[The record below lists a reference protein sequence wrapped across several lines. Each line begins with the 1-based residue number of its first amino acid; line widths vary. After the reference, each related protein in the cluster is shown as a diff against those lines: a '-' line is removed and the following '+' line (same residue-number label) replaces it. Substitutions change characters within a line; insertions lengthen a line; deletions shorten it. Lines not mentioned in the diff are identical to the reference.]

1 MLMQQ
6 FTQYTTYSKIILQA
20 VLLIDAESAFHVI
33 NRKAMLHNISV
44 MCPFI
49 STYISSY
56 YNTPARLFIIGG
68 TKIVSKEGTAQG
80 NPTVMTAYTLGVKP
94 LIQYLLE
101 ITSSKKLYSKEIAY
115 ADDLTV
121 AT

>member
-1 MLMQQ
+1 MQQ
-6 FTQYTTYSKIILQA
+6 YKQYTTYSKIILQA

-80 NPTVMTAYTLGVKP
+80 NPTVMTVYTLGVKP